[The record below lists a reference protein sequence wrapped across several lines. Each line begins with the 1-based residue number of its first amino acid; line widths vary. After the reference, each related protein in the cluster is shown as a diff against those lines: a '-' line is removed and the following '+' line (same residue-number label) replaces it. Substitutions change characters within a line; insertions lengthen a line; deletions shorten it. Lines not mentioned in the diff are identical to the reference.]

1 MSVTSNA
8 NGVRSEISIIMKLTW
23 IKPKKLSDLE
33 IITGLQDHIPEV
45 EKYFFDVLHQYFD
58 LHFNQLFFDRD
69 SKQEVFQIAIIKLWT
84 EIENKTITIID
95 DKICRKQ
102 KDGSYCMMTATL
114 TTFMM
119 AFAKNEFRELL
130 RNCKDDNFDDIS
142 NSSHG
147 SIDIVDETFD
157 ENQEK
162 IQIIDDCILSM
173 SPNCIKIITMFYY
186 QKKSL
191 DEIMK
196 LRGEQ
201 NASKDGLKTAKNK
214 CMVTLRKRVAD
225 RLNNN

>member
-1 MSVTSNA
+1 
-8 NGVRSEISIIMKLTW
+8 MKMMW
-23 IKPKKLSDLE
+23 IKPKKLSDTE
-33 IITGLQDHIPEV
+33 IITGLQCHNPKV
-45 EKYFFDVLHQYFD
+45 EKCFFDASHQYFD
-58 LHFNQLFFDRD
+58 IHFNQLFFDKD
-69 SKQEVFQIAIIKLWT
+69 SKQEIFQTAIIKLWT

-95 DKICRKQ
+95 GEICRKQ
-102 KDGSYCMMTATL
+102 KNGSYCVMSATL

-130 RNCKDDNFDDIS
+130 RNRNDDEFDDIADLS
-142 NSSHG
+142 NG
-147 SIDIVDETFD
+147 SMDIVDEAFD
-157 ENQEK
+157 ENENK

-173 SPNCIKIITMFYY
+173 SPNCIEIITMFYY

-196 LRGEQ
+196 LRGEH
-201 NASKDGLKTAKNK
+201 NSSKDGLKTAKNK